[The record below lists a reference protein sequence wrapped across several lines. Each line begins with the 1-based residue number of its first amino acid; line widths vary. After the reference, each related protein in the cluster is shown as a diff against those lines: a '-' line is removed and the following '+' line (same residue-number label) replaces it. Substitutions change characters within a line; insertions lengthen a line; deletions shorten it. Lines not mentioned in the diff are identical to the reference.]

1 MPIFFYI
8 TIIIVAIAVALI
20 IAWKFKAFDN
30 DGQSETGQMSFK
42 RDVKAAN
49 ELDLKLDEL
58 EVLDHMSEGYSN
70 QEIADKTYMS
80 VNKVND
86 RVRRIF
92 TKLDVNRRSV
102 AVRKARSLKL
112 IP

>member
-1 MPIFFYI
+1 MPNLFIISVLLIALSVIIFF
-8 TIIIVAIAVALI
+8 V
-20 IAWKFKAFDN
+20 WKMYGYSKHTHKSN
-30 DGQSETGQMSFK
+30 ERTSFK
-42 RDVKAAN
+42 RNIQAVN
-49 ELDLKLDEL
+49 ELDLKLEEL

-70 QEIADKTYMS
+70 QEIADKTSMT

-92 TKLDVNRRSV
+92 NKLDVNRRSV